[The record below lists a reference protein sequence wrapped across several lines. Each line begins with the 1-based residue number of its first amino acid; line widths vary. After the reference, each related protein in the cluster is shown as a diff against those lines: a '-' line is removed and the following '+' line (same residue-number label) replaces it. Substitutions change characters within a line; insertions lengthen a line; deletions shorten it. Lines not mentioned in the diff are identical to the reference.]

1 MPRRRY
7 YRRPISYRRYRR
19 YRRSYA
25 RGWKRARGTSRI
37 ASSRSR
43 ISVRVPWTQSVT
55 LTWSGAS
62 TTTPVVSIQPFRVQS
77 AAAAGGN
84 VTIGGIQSDTFRAY
98 SQLFDEVKCDGIKA
112 TFSVTT
118 PIGAGAAL
126 PAAAIISAVDRRL
139 GYNEGDVGNLPTTDQ
154 LGTYSSVSVRNS
166 ITNSV
171 AKVTRSIW
179 ASDLIERTQFID
191 STINAANNA
200 LSSFVAAGWNPNMFC
215 PGIMLG
221 VGGLPAPG
229 AGVSANVQIYINAYF
244 YYTFRNPKYAPVGQ
258 SKEARVAEFE
268 EALERLQAEHP
279 EVEIEGDIPVEQLLE
294 EARGSGAVVSV
305 GSENPQS
312 DDHKLSSTK
321 MEE

>member
-1 MPRRRY
+1 
-7 YRRPISYRRYRR
+7 
-19 YRRSYA
+19 
-25 RGWKRARGTSRI
+25 
-37 ASSRSR
+37 
-43 ISVRVPWTQSVT
+43 